1 MIFSKTVEEQIERL
15 ESVFRKLR
23 ENGLKLKGSKC
34 EFFRK
39 EIKYMGF
46 VVSEDGIKTDEVAE
60 RNWPEIYNIKG
71 LRRFLG
77 FTSYYRKFIKDY
89 AKIVRP
95 LNDFLVGHHTNKK
108 GKNNGKGKGKI
119 KPVKWNWGQEQQ
131 VARERLIE
139 VLTSPPILAYADYS
153 LPFLLDIDASGNGLG
168 AVLHQ
173 RQNGIDRVVAYASR
187 ALRAAEKLYPAHK
200 REFLGLSGQLRIN
213 SMIIYMEIR
222 LKFVRIIILSHMYWV
237 KLNSMLHHKGG

>member
-46 VVSEDGIKTDEVAE
+46 VVSEDGITTDEVAV

-89 AKIVRP
+89 AKIV
-95 LNDFLVGHHTNKK
+95 K
-108 GKNNGKGKGKI
+108 
-119 KPVKWNWGQEQQ
+119 
-131 VARERLIE
+131 
-139 VLTSPPILAYADYS
+139 
-153 LPFLLDIDASGNGLG
+153 
-168 AVLHQ
+168 
-173 RQNGIDRVVAYASR
+173 
-187 ALRAAEKLYPAHK
+187 
-200 REFLGLSGQLRIN
+200 
-213 SMIIYMEIR
+213 
-222 LKFVRIIILSHMYWV
+222 

>member
-1 MIFSKTVEEQIERL
+1 VIFSKTVEEQIERL

-46 VVSEDGIKTDEVAE
+46 VVSEDGIKTDEVAV

-95 LNDFLVGHHTNKK
+95 LNDLFVGHHTNKK
-108 GKNNGKGKGKI
+108 GKNNGKRKGKI

-153 LPFLLDIDASGNGLG
+153 LPFLLDIDASGLG

-173 RQNGIDRVVAYASR
+173 RQNGIDRVVAYVSR
-187 ALRAAEKLYPAHK
+187 ALRAAEKL
-200 REFLGLSGQLRIN
+200 
-213 SMIIYMEIR
+213 
-222 LKFVRIIILSHMYWV
+222 
-237 KLNSMLHHKGG
+237 

>member
-39 EIKYMGF
+39 EIKYMRF

-60 RNWPEIYNIKG
+60 SNWPEIYNIKG

-95 LNDFLVGHHTNKK
+95 LNEPLVGHHTNKK
-108 GKNNGKGKGKI
+108 GKNNGKRKGKT
-119 KPVKWNWGQEQQ
+119 KPVKWN
-131 VARERLIE
+131 
-139 VLTSPPILAYADYS
+139 
-153 LPFLLDIDASGNGLG
+153 
-168 AVLHQ
+168 
-173 RQNGIDRVVAYASR
+173 
-187 ALRAAEKLYPAHK
+187 
-200 REFLGLSGQLRIN
+200 
-213 SMIIYMEIR
+213 
-222 LKFVRIIILSHMYWV
+222 
-237 KLNSMLHHKGG
+237 